1 MTTGTEDRTTGSRM
15 PEITTAL
22 SAASLAALACF
33 AMLAGLRRV
42 LPAGF
47 LAAGHSER
55 SNHAGAPRQI
65 GGLAAVPAAL
75 FAVAV
80 IQGADAW
87 IVLPFLALWL
97 AGLAD
102 DHRPLGVALRLGVQ
116 VAAAAAL
123 VALVRPALPLPDIVP
138 PLAGEAAAVLFLVW
152 TINMVNFMDGLDL
165 MTAAG
170 AGIPLAF
177 CGCLLLVAGGPDD
190 AAVAALAGAGAL
202 AGFALH
208 NRPPAKVFLGDS
220 GSLPLGLLAGWAL
233 LALAEQAPAAAL
245 APFGYYFA
253 DSVWT
258 LLQRLAGGKN
268 ILKSHSEHAYQR
280 AFRAGMP
287 VTAIV
292 GRVALCALACG
303 LSGYAATA
311 TGGLAAAVIGLA
323 GLGAGVAL
331 AAHLRKR
338 ANS

>member
-1 MTTGTEDRTTGSRM
+1 M
-15 PEITTAL
+15 PDFSTAL
-22 SAASLAALACF
+22 LVAGLAVFACF
-33 AMLAGLRRV
+33 AALVALRRM

-47 LAAGHSER
+47 LAAGRSER

-75 FAVAV
+75 LAVAV
-80 IQGADAW
+80 VHGGDAW

-116 VAAAAAL
+116 VAAAAGL

-138 PLAGEAAAVLFLVW
+138 PLAGDAAAVLFLVW

-165 MTAAG
+165 MTATG
-170 AGIPLAF
+170 AGIPLAA
-177 CGCLLLVAGGPDD
+177 CGLLLVAGGSND

-258 LLQRLAGGKN
+258 LLQRLAEGKN
-268 ILKSHSEHAYQR
+268 ILQSHSEHAYQR
-280 AFRAGMP
+280 AFRAGVP

-303 LSGYAATA
+303 LAGYAAIA
-311 TGGLAAAVIGLA
+311 TGGLAAVVIGLA
-323 GLGAGVAL
+323 GLVAGIAL
-331 AAHLRKR
+331 AAHLRKQ
-338 ANS
+338 AKP

>member
-1 MTTGTEDRTTGSRM
+1 M
-15 PEITTAL
+15 PETIAAL
-22 SAASLAALACF
+22 FVSGLAAVGCFLLLA
-33 AMLAGLRRV
+33 LLRRA
-42 LPAGF
+42 LPDGF
-47 LAAGHSER
+47 LAAGRSDR
-55 SNHAGAPRQI
+55 SNHAGTPRQI
-65 GGLAAVPAAL
+65 GGLAAMPAAL

-80 IQGADAW
+80 VQGGDAW
-87 IVLPFLALWL
+87 IALPFLALWL

-102 DHRPLGVALRLGVQ
+102 DRRPLGVWLRLGVQ
-116 VAAAAAL
+116 VAAAVGL
-123 VALVRPALPLPDIVP
+123 VVLVRPALPLPDLVP
-138 PLAGEAAAVLFLVW
+138 PLAGDAVAVLFLVW

-177 CGCLLLVAGGPDD
+177 CGSLLLVSGGSTD
-190 AAVAALAGAGAL
+190 AAMATLAGAGAL

-258 LLQRLAGGKN
+258 LLQRLAEGKN

-280 AFRAGMP
+280 AFRAGMT

-292 GRVALCALACG
+292 SRVALCALACG
-303 LSGYAATA
+303 LAAHAAIA

-323 GLGAGVAL
+323 GLGAGIAL

-338 ANS
+338 AKQAAPA